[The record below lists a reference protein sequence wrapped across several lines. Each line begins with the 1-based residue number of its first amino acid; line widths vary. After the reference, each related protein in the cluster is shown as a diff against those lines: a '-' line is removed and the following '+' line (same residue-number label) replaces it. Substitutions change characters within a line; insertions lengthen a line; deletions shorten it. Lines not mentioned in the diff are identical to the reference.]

1 MKCLELVELEREN
14 KQQKSKMLG
23 GGQAAG
29 SSTKDTKSVGG
40 TTSLSILSN

>member
-40 TTSLSILSN
+40 TTN

>member
-1 MKCLELVELEREN
+1 LELVELEREN

-29 SSTKDTKSVGG
+29 GSSTKDTKSVGG
-40 TTSLSILSN
+40 TTN